1 MANHQESKVSEY
13 LLIESLWNLT
23 MKQISQL
30 SLMEKNMSNKKVNP
44 KDEAMHCPIF
54 SSYHR
59 CTLPLMAGYEISY
72 EVLPVLFQI
81 LLTNTLRIFYYFI

>member
-1 MANHQESKVSEY
+1 MVNQQESKVSEY

-44 KDEAMHCPIF
+44 KDSDTRVTISLPYIF
-54 SSYHR
+54 SRSKLSY
-59 CTLPLMAGYEISY
+59 S
-72 EVLPVLFQI
+72 
-81 LLTNTLRIFYYFI
+81 